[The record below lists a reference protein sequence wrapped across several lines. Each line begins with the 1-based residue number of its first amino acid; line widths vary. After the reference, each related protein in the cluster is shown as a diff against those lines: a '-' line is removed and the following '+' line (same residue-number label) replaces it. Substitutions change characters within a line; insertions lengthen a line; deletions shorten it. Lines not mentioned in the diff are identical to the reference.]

1 MIASRLLRLSP
12 KGKNAPWPL
21 ALLGAVSLALLGC
34 QDTHDPDM
42 LPTGS
47 RANDE
52 LLYGKIGAAKVQ
64 SVTVYLHPPDGKT
77 TDPCRLSEIES
88 WKHVGFEDPAAI
100 QTFCDALA
108 APTPWRVDEQLGDRT
123 TRGTIKVTLRDGQNL
138 YLHYKMGRRETWVSA
153 LSHQDEFGTHGR
165 DSRQAGQ
172 WLKQYVYLQVDQ
184 RSRDAPS
191 EPHAK
196 DGTAK

>member
-1 MIASRLLRLSP
+1 M
-12 KGKNAPWPL
+12 W
-21 ALLGAVSLALLGC
+21 GAVLTGGMFLALLGC
-34 QDTHDPDM
+34 QDTPDPDM

-64 SVTVYLHPPDGKT
+64 SVTVYLHPPGGDT
-77 TDPCRLSEIES
+77 TNPCRLSEIES
-88 WKHVGFEDPAAI
+88 WKHVGFGDPAAI
-100 QTFCDALA
+100 QSFCEALA
-108 APTPWRVDEQLGDRT
+108 APSPWGPHEDSLAFT

-153 LSHQDEFGTHGR
+153 PSHQGEFGTHGR
-165 DSRQAGQ
+165 HSTQVTQ
-172 WLKQYVYLQVDQ
+172 WLKECVYSQTDQ
-184 RSRDAPS
+184 GSRDATS